1 MTRRNKNYQNFNRN
15 NRGGGSNNKGNNPHQ
30 QRSNARI
37 LPQDVEN
44 RQTET
49 LNQTFSSS
57 VLSYRRS
64 DEIVFANAEL
74 DYQLKD
80 LWKRY
85 KIKGFLNQHQI
96 RRFINSCLFTVDKKV
111 DHDVNEL
118 TLELGNDNG
127 LLQRIKE
134 ILKYEVSVD
143 AGLQANVASF
153 QRVTLPFFALL
164 TRSAITSST
173 CVTSVHAIYY
183 LIYNNLD
190 SFILQK
196 VIPMLEIIVQRK
208 SIADKHTSQDELLK
222 DDAISF
228 IPTSIG
234 QFFLVLIR
242 FVNELLSR
250 IKEASINESTF
261 ILAKNLENLKD
272 LWKKSFNKSTNEQN
286 DPLIS
291 NDKGREFFFEILDI
305 EFDGMKKSLIRTQ
318 GKQSSYLE
326 KNSSEPESSSQSYR
340 EKFKFIN
347 MKRNYDP
354 PGNLS
359 ELGPRHDNDFED
371 FTKILIAPTKDE
383 ILCVRE
389 PFIPTFN
396 IPGSL
401 ELYWT
406 QNNAERLLD
415 SQFRLLREDMLH
427 PIKNGI
433 IQFLSFMSDNQA
445 VNQTKIR
452 EYYNDGGKFNHN
464 GGGLYVYSNIK
475 FENIS
480 VDRRCGFLLKVSFK
494 QRHMR
499 SSYDRRLYWRNSKKL
514 MNGSLI
520 CLLLPPANDKSQ
532 KVNDQYSFFFG
543 IVASRDESDLSKE
556 RAEIGIELIGDSVY
570 PIAIKRIFQK
580 KNTFHSSNFMVEPA
594 GVFFEA
600 YYHVLKTIQ
609 STRPSTLPFVQYLT
623 PPKEEDELMG
633 LQAPVY
639 AKAPDFYFD
648 LSALLENKSKRL
660 LLDVKDPN
668 SYRNAIN
675 ELKSS
680 KLDDTQAEALV
691 SSLCR
696 EIALIQGP
704 PGTGKTFVG
713 VELMKVLLS
722 HENRTKGK
730 FGPILAICFTNH
742 ALDQFLEHLLD
753 NGFNKIVRLGG
764 RTKSDKIKNYNLE
777 ELYHKT
783 NFRRIPSRK
792 LIETLEKIK
801 VMVNKIQRKLAFGKK
816 KSKNKDNSI
825 FGQWL
830 AGRDIDN
837 AKGWIK
843 EFIPNWEEPNGDRP
857 IEELI
862 KETNV
867 WQMSMIERVRLFNFW
882 TDDLHDYWLDLLYQY
897 KNSYEII
904 AKQVDQ
910 IYIQNRHRILAD
922 CHVIGMTT
930 SGAAKL
936 QSLIRSVSP
945 KIVICE
951 EAGEV
956 LEAHILC
963 SLAPCTQHLILIGDH
978 QQLRPQCATYD
989 LSVESE
995 TGKQYGLDI
1004 SLFERLVEGSNAMK
1018 LNKCQLTIQRRMR
1031 AIEISDLIRHTLYPD
1046 LVDYKD
1052 TFKYDKVKGALHNVY
1067 FIDHRYQE
1075 DKNFS
1080 EHVLQSHSNQYEVDM
1095 VVEMVKHFI
1104 KNGYTKRD
1112 DIAVLTPYLGQLM
1125 KLQDALSKSVMVIID
1140 ERDKQNIDDYK
1151 DGDDY
1156 FDENNVKVD
1165 TVKKNLNQQVTL
1177 RTVDN
1182 FQGEEAKIV
1191 IISLV
1196 RNSLDSKDYNQKETI
1211 GFLKINN
1218 RTNVLLSRAK
1228 HGMYLIGNSKLMS
1241 KKSPKMWKP
1250 VIDILKERDPPQVGF
1265 GFPIACCNHPEYVNI
1280 ITEAH
1285 QIEKASPNGGC
1296 HLPCTHKLPCGHSC
1310 PLKCHSDNSRHFEMP
1325 CEKKCSRLH
1334 PGCEHPCNKL
1344 CRNDCGK
1351 CLFPI
1356 DNFELACGHI
1366 YENPRC
1372 YEARDLSLIRCR
1384 KSVKRILPNCGH
1396 EREHPCYKLC
1406 GDDCE
1411 KYILPIYGPKLPC
1424 GHSNL
1429 SLISCQKIVKRTL
1442 PNCGHEHEHPC
1453 YELCG
1458 NDCGKWCPFPID
1470 DLELTCGHIYENP
1483 KCHEARNLSLIRC
1496 QKIVKRTLPNCG
1508 HEHEHRCYELCG
1520 DNCGKCLLPIDD
1532 FKLPCGHTY
1541 ENPKCYEA
1549 RDLSLI
1555 RCQKIVKR
1563 TLPNCGHEHK
1573 HRCYELCGDNC
1584 EKCLLPIDD
1593 FKLPCGHTYKNPKC
1607 YEARDLSLIRCR
1619 KSVNRVLPNCGHE
1632 NSMMCKMVCKGNLP
1646 CGHYCEKICHVGKEC
1661 GNCKQPCNLGCSHI
1675 KCKGNCD
1682 QPCKICWEKCD
1693 WYCEHQRNCESLC
1706 SLPCSRLPCD
1716 MKCGKKLKCGHSC
1729 NGVCGEVCPSEK
1741 YCIMC
1746 ASSNIKKQEVDWNAN
1761 NMIVLE
1767 CGHVFTMKKMDEIM
1781 EIQKYYYKKSHQWK
1795 STSSFTAEPEHL
1807 ETCPDCRCP
1816 VKNNLYKF
1824 IYEKRFSPH
1833 INAFFHSLKKICM
1846 SKYGMTLEDK
1856 FGKFT
1861 VDEHGCNSTKNIE
1874 NLQLIVQ
1881 MIGGNSILKTDES
1894 FYAHMLFTSFEA
1906 QKTILNEINLV
1917 ILMIIKITN
1926 NDNKNN
1932 DTNNWIQFGKRI
1944 FNSMKTIHQI
1954 IHQIMAK
1961 DLKEAEK
1968 NNLNFVSISLDLLEI
1983 EYTFNKFKFLG
1994 INNTDCYAFQLEKDE
2009 ITKNLSD
2016 IINKISKISTSI
2028 TNSKPINNH
2037 VTTKAEMFCKD
2048 IETYQKLI
2056 NQKLFAKIENLD
2068 VILRQLFNETVT
2080 NILAVYHI
2088 SKFKFVG
2095 IIGDED
2101 KDENFDKELLA
2112 IGDNKLIT
2120 ERF

>member
-37 LPQDVEN
+37 LPQD
-44 RQTET
+44 
-49 LNQTFSSS
+49 
-57 VLSYRRS
+57 
-64 DEIVFANAEL
+64 
-74 DYQLKD
+74 
-80 LWKRY
+80 
-85 KIKGFLNQHQI
+85 
-96 RRFINSCLFTVDKKV
+96 
-111 DHDVNEL
+111 
-118 TLELGNDNG
+118 
-127 LLQRIKE
+127 
-134 ILKYEVSVD
+134 
-143 AGLQANVASF
+143 
-153 QRVTLPFFALL
+153 
-164 TRSAITSST
+164 
-173 CVTSVHAIYY
+173 
-183 LIYNNLD
+183 
-190 SFILQK
+190 
-196 VIPMLEIIVQRK
+196 
-208 SIADKHTSQDELLK
+208 
-222 DDAISF
+222 
-228 IPTSIG
+228 
-234 QFFLVLIR
+234 
-242 FVNELLSR
+242 
-250 IKEASINESTF
+250 EASINESTF

-396 IPGSL
+396 IPG
-401 ELYWT
+401 
-406 QNNAERLLD
+406 N
-415 SQFRLLREDMLH
+415 
-427 PIKNGI
+427 
-433 IQFLSFMSDNQA
+433 NQA

-696 EIALIQGP
+696 EIALIQ
-704 PGTGKTFVG
+704 
-713 VELMKVLLS
+713 
-722 HENRTKGK
+722 
-730 FGPILAICFTNH
+730 
-742 ALDQFLEHLLD
+742 
-753 NGFNKIVRLGG
+753 
-764 RTKSDKIKNYNLE
+764 
-777 ELYHKT
+777 
-783 NFRRIPSRK
+783 
-792 LIETLEKIK
+792 
-801 VMVNKIQRKLAFGKK
+801 
-816 KSKNKDNSI
+816 DNSI

-922 CHVIGMTT
+922 CHYWLDLLYQYKNSYEII
-930 SGAAKL
+930 AK
-936 QSLIRSVSP
+936 Q
-945 KIVICE
+945 
-951 EAGEV
+951 
-956 LEAHILC
+956 
-963 SLAPCTQHLILIGDH
+963 
-978 QQLRPQCATYD
+978 
-989 LSVESE
+989 
-995 TGKQYGLDI
+995 
-1004 SLFERLVEGSNAMK
+1004 
-1018 LNKCQLTIQRRMR
+1018 
-1031 AIEISDLIRHTLYPD
+1031 
-1046 LVDYKD
+1046 
-1052 TFKYDKVKGALHNVY
+1052 
-1067 FIDHRYQE
+1067 
-1075 DKNFS
+1075 
-1080 EHVLQSHSNQYEVDM
+1080 
-1095 VVEMVKHFI
+1095 
-1104 KNGYTKRD
+1104 
-1112 DIAVLTPYLGQLM
+1112 
-1125 KLQDALSKSVMVIID
+1125 
-1140 ERDKQNIDDYK
+1140 
-1151 DGDDY
+1151 
-1156 FDENNVKVD
+1156 
-1165 TVKKNLNQQVTL
+1165 
-1177 RTVDN
+1177 
-1182 FQGEEAKIV
+1182 
-1191 IISLV
+1191 
-1196 RNSLDSKDYNQKETI
+1196 
-1211 GFLKINN
+1211 
-1218 RTNVLLSRAK
+1218 
-1228 HGMYLIGNSKLMS
+1228 
-1241 KKSPKMWKP
+1241 
-1250 VIDILKERDPPQVGF
+1250 
-1265 GFPIACCNHPEYVNI
+1265 
-1280 ITEAH
+1280 
-1285 QIEKASPNGGC
+1285 
-1296 HLPCTHKLPCGHSC
+1296 
-1310 PLKCHSDNSRHFEMP
+1310 
-1325 CEKKCSRLH
+1325 
-1334 PGCEHPCNKL
+1334 
-1344 CRNDCGK
+1344 
-1351 CLFPI
+1351 
-1356 DNFELACGHI
+1356 
-1366 YENPRC
+1366 
-1372 YEARDLSLIRCR
+1372 
-1384 KSVKRILPNCGH
+1384 
-1396 EREHPCYKLC
+1396 
-1406 GDDCE
+1406 
-1411 KYILPIYGPKLPC
+1411 
-1424 GHSNL
+1424 
-1429 SLISCQKIVKRTL
+1429 
-1442 PNCGHEHEHPC
+1442 
-1453 YELCG
+1453 
-1458 NDCGKWCPFPID
+1458 
-1470 DLELTCGHIYENP
+1470 
-1483 KCHEARNLSLIRC
+1483 
-1496 QKIVKRTLPNCG
+1496 
-1508 HEHEHRCYELCG
+1508 
-1520 DNCGKCLLPIDD
+1520 
-1532 FKLPCGHTY
+1532 LPCGHTY

-1607 YEARDLSLIRCR
+1607 YEAHNCEKCLLPIDDFKLPCGHTYKNPKCYEARDLSLIRCR

-1632 NSMMCKMVCKGNLP
+1632 NSMM
-1646 CGHYCEKICHVGKEC
+1646 
-1661 GNCKQPCNLGCSHI
+1661 
-1675 KCKGNCD
+1675 
-1682 QPCKICWEKCD
+1682 
-1693 WYCEHQRNCESLC
+1693 
-1706 SLPCSRLPCD
+1706 
-1716 MKCGKKLKCGHSC
+1716 
-1729 NGVCGEVCPSEK
+1729 
-1741 YCIMC
+1741 
-1746 ASSNIKKQEVDWNAN
+1746 
-1761 NMIVLE
+1761 
-1767 CGHVFTMKKMDEIM
+1767 
-1781 EIQKYYYKKSHQWK
+1781 
-1795 STSSFTAEPEHL
+1795 
-1807 ETCPDCRCP
+1807 
-1816 VKNNLYKF
+1816 NLYKF